1 MFDFDTLIQDVIR
14 EHDKH
19 DTFLDDELDDVLL
32 TDDEHDTTEPED
44 SLFAAIDR
52 AGDVYWHA

>member
-52 AGDVYWHA
+52 AGDVY